1 MRNSK
6 KALLAL
12 AIFLLLASFASAKSF
27 YFPNVS
33 IDYKIAED
41 ASVQA
46 REELTFNFEGSFSF
60 AYREIPLQGIERV
73 ENFKVFEKTPKGLQE
88 LQPSI
93 SYSPFKA
100 TWYYQAFNEQ
110 KTFVLEYTLKNAVK
124 EYDDSFE
131 LYWKLWGDYWDAR
144 VDNFNARIEFPKPL
158 AEGSKVW
165 LHPALEGSWNLEGSL
180 LEIQASGIP

>member
-73 ENFKVFEKTPKGLQE
+73 ENF
-88 LQPSI
+88 
-93 SYSPFKA
+93 
-100 TWYYQAFNEQ
+100 
-110 KTFVLEYTLKNAVK
+110 
-124 EYDDSFE
+124 
-131 LYWKLWGDYWDAR
+131 
-144 VDNFNARIEFPKPL
+144 
-158 AEGSKVW
+158 
-165 LHPALEGSWNLEGSL
+165 
-180 LEIQASGIP
+180 